1 MAAGTPTTVLAAL
14 LCLGLRRGFADQVSP
29 GTLPTPSIWAD
40 PFPWIPKGNSVTIWC
55 RGSPEASSF
64 RLYKEGK
71 SEVQDMEESPPH
83 SGQARVSIPY
93 MSKDHTGPYLCNYR
107 KSGVWSLQSDPLPLV
122 VTGEFDAP
130 RLSMNP
136 GPRVPAGANVTF
148 SCTATFK
155 SGTFHLLQEGATG
168 PPQKVE
174 PLVSSING
182 STLFFIGPV
191 SASHRGTYRCFR
203 SPSSLPYQWSHPSQ
217 GLSLEVTGIPIQDH
231 TVENLIRTGLGV
243 LVLVLLVVLL
253 CEACHSEPRHQQG
266 CGSVEMTSSS
276 NWWQEHH

>member
-1 MAAGTPTTVLAAL
+1 
-14 LCLGLRRGFADQVSP
+14 
-29 GTLPTPSIWAD
+29 
-40 PFPWIPKGNSVTIWC
+40 
-55 RGSPEASSF
+55 
-64 RLYKEGK
+64 
-71 SEVQDMEESPPH
+71 MEESPPH

-107 KSGVWSLQSDPLPLV
+107 KSGVWSGQSDPLPLV
-122 VTGEFDAP
+122 VTGKRKRGIPWGPHPSPFPLTEAPNLPTGEYDAP
-130 RLSMNP
+130 RLFMNP
-136 GPRVPAGANVTF
+136 GPLVPAGANVTF

-174 PLVSSING
+174 SLVSSING

-217 GLSLEVTGIPIQDH
+217 GLSLEVTGEHFLLSCELCPKRGAQFI
-231 TVENLIRTGLGV
+231 
-243 LVLVLLVVLL
+243 LVLATL
-253 CEACHSEPRHQQG
+253 AQSGRIRKSEREQREWRERKEKEGERKERKEKDRQRKIG
-266 CGSVEMTSSS
+266 ERDR
-276 NWWQEHH
+276 

>member
-14 LCLGLRRGFADQVSP
+14 LYLGLCRGFADQVSR
-29 GTLPTPSIWAD
+29 GTFPTPSIWAD

-55 RGSPEASSF
+55 RGSPEASRF
-64 RLYKEGK
+64 RLYKSGK

-93 MSKDHTGPYLCNYR
+93 MSKDHTGLYLCTYS
-107 KSGVWSLQSDPLPLV
+107 KSGVWSGQSDPLPLV
-122 VTGEFDAP
+122 VTGEYDAP
-130 RLSMNP
+130 RLSLDP

-148 SCTATFK
+148 SCTATYK
-155 SGTFHLLQEGATG
+155 SGTFHLLQERAAG

-174 PLVSSING
+174 SLTPSING
-182 STLFFIGPV
+182 STLFLIGPV
-191 SASHRGTYRCFR
+191 NASHRGTYRCFR
-203 SPSSLPYQWSHPSQ
+203 NPNSLPYHWSHPSQ
-217 GLSLEVTGIPIQDH
+217 GLSLEITGLPIQDY

-253 CEACHSEPRHQQG
+253 CEACQSEPRRQKG
-266 CGSVEMTSSS
+266 CGSVEMNSPSD
-276 NWWQEHH
+276 WRQEHH